1 MARILH
7 VDDEPEW
14 LDIVRRA
21 LADHQVDSAVTY
33 ERALMLLKDSQPYDL
48 ALVDL
53 NLEQGN
59 DGLGGEILDL
69 LKIEHPATKRI
80 VVTASPPSGAMM
92 ANIIRR
98 YGADEVLI
106 KGQLRLPDLRRAVSG
121 SLSGTDESDR
131 GEPLPREV
139 AERRDA
145 LRQRFRD
152 WSERVEDVIRNRTA
166 DAAEYLSNAQKLHRQ
181 STNRARASLE
191 RWHALNRRFTDECV
205 RLDALI
211 AGADAAA
218 KLRSAAE
225 ELEHAE
231 NRFAN
236 EIRMESSGT
245 GA

>member
-21 LADHQVDSAVTY
+21 LADHQVDSAGTY
-33 ERALMLLKDSQPYDL
+33 EKALMLLKDNPPYDL

-53 NLEQGN
+53 NLEEGN

-69 LKIEHPATKRI
+69 LKLEHPTTKRI
-80 VVTASPPSGAMM
+80 VVTARPPSGAMM
-92 ANIIRR
+92 ENIIRR

-106 KGQLRLPDLRRAVSG
+106 KGLLRLPDLRRAVAG
-121 SLSGTDESDR
+121 SLGGTDET
-131 GEPLPREV
+131 
-139 AERRDA
+139 ERA
-145 LRQRFRD
+145 QPIPHELAQHKGNLRQRFRD
-152 WSERVEDVIRNRTA
+152 WSEHLEEVIRERIA
-166 DAAEYLSNAQKLHRQ
+166 KASDYLSNVQKLHRQ
-181 STNRARASLE
+181 SIPRAKASLE
-191 RWHALNRRFTDECV
+191 RWHALQKRFTDECT
-205 RLDALI
+205 RLEALI
-211 AGADAAA
+211 ADVDTAG
-218 KLRSAAE
+218 KLRSAAD

-236 EIRMESSGT
+236 EIKIESSGT